1 MPAAIIPILTVLALL
16 AAVAAS
22 AQTRGWQGH
31 LKDGRT
37 VQVDPIT
44 RRATVP
50 GPSGTATQLWD
61 GVHRLEDGSTITV
74 RSGVVVPTQQMLEGP
89 APPPMPVTEAGP
101 SPCLVLLRKTCGLHD
116 ECRGEDACG
125 HAMQLLRIE
134 QDERTEARNTGFY
147 GSRQLATTRQC
158 QEGLEDE
165 EFFKPCDRPQRGT
178 VLTPCERLVDRVCG
192 PTGQCASAPPCG
204 TARRVLAAEYRER
217 AASAY
222 PDALTE
228 SSAQC
233 SQALRDTELFPPC
246 Q

>member
-1 MPAAIIPILTVLALL
+1 MPVAIIPILAVLALL
-16 AAVAAS
+16 AAVPAS
-22 AQTRGWQGH
+22 AQTQPWQGQ
-31 LKDGRT
+31 LKDGRS
-37 VQVDPIT
+37 VQVDPAT

-50 GPSGTATQLWD
+50 GPGGAATQLWD
-61 GVHRLEDGSTITV
+61 GVHRLENGSTITV

-89 APPPMPVTEAGP
+89 APAPMPVTEAGP

-116 ECRGEDACG
+116 ECRSQDACG
-125 HAMQLLRIE
+125 HAIQLLRIE

-147 GSRQLATTRQC
+147 GSPQLETTRQC

-165 EFFKPCDRPQRGT
+165 DFFKACDQPQRGT
-178 VLTPCERLVDRVCG
+178 VLTPCERLVDRACG
-192 PTGQCASAPPCG
+192 PTGRCESALACG
-204 TARRVLAAEYRER
+204 AARQALDAEYRER

-233 SQALRDTELFPPC
+233 NQALRDTEFFAPC